1 MDRLLNAIKGQA
13 AALDRGQGQ
22 PRFGIITSV
31 DPSAYAA
38 RVVLQPEGVLTG
50 WLPILSPWVG
60 RGWGFVALPSPGDQ
74 VLVIPQEGDAEHGVV
89 IGSSYS
95 STNRPPTAQPG
106 ELRIVHSSGSSLV
119 FANDGTVRL
128 EGDLQVTGD
137 IADRHGS
144 LSQLRAHYNQHIHPG
159 AAATH
164 PVPQD

>member
-1 MDRLLNAIKGQA
+1 MDRLLNTLKGQA

-22 PRFGIITSV
+22 PRFGIVTSV

-38 RVVLQPEGVLTG
+38 RVALQPENVLTG

-60 RGWGFVALPSPGDQ
+60 GGWGFVALPSPGDQ
-74 VLVIPQEGDAEHGVV
+74 VLVVPQEGDAEHGVV

-95 STNRPPTAQPG
+95 ATNRPPAAQPG
-106 ELRIVHSSGSSLV
+106 ELRIVHSSGTSLV

-144 LSQLRAHYNQHIHPG
+144 LSQLRGHYNQHVHPG